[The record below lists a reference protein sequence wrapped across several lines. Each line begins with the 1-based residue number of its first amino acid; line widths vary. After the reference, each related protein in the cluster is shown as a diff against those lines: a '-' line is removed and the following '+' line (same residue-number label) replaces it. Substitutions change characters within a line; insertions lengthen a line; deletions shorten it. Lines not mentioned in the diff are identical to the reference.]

1 MPPRARV
8 RASLTSLLSFDRD
21 FSIIVA
27 YSSVNPGVLRRATR
41 NVRENSCSGLMPV
54 NRAALIGGPSR
65 YEGMCFG
72 GRGVEGRIV
81 SDAGYRGGGCYSSK

>member
-1 MPPRARV
+1 MCV
-8 RASLTSLLSFDRD
+8 RHSLVCLALNVISVSLQPTRQLILDSC
-21 FSIIVA
+21 SVVA
-27 YSSVNPGVLRRATR
+27 RRATR

-54 NRAALIGGPSR
+54 NRAALIGGPGR

-81 SDAGYRGGGCYSSK
+81 SGAGYRGGRMLLE